1 MEGELMAILAWKPYA
16 SLEETQKA
24 IEDLEVKP
32 TIASHKYYLALPMQ
46 YLSQLSK
53 QNTSD
58 HLIYG
63 AASMAS
69 IAPGS
74 FTAPIAGKM
83 LKQLGAQFVLIGTAY
98 SRQLS
103 DRDPETIRQKILKA
117 IDAGLVP
124 ILCIGETIKDF
135 ENGRAEEVLRQQLSE
150 SVRDFTERE
159 WKVLQII
166 YEAPWIN
173 ATSSMPAWDI
183 LNQAYRKCRN
193 LVQEICGVKL
203 PVLCGVP
210 DDITDLVAFVEGV
223 QAEGYFFSH
232 ASLHL
237 DIFSKGLHLSFPAK
251 TVAPPPVEEKISAE
265 ETVAAVEE
273 AVAKAPEAPEL
284 EAREVKKE
292 KVEEVVAAVE
302 EPEEVAEVVG
312 TAVLAAA
319 HEVEEQEV
327 EELEIKE
334 FAAKAEE
341 AEPALEEAAE
351 APPALEGVVEAGEA
365 AEAVEETPTVE
376 EEVVEIPEEVPVVEE
391 EAVMEEIQA
400 PAEEVVEEYTAEES
414 GEGAVRRHI
423 GVSDISKAAKELKK
437 LEEEL

>member
-1 MEGELMAILAWKPYA
+1 
-16 SLEETQKA
+16 
-24 IEDLEVKP
+24 
-32 TIASHKYYLALPMQ
+32 
-46 YLSQLSK
+46 
-53 QNTSD
+53 
-58 HLIYG
+58 
-63 AASMAS
+63 MAS

-83 LKQLGAQFVLIGTAY
+83 LKQLGAQFVLLGTAY

-135 ENGRAEEVLRQQLSE
+135 ENGRSEEVLRKQLSE
-150 SVRDFTERE
+150 SLKDFTERE

-327 EELEIKE
+327 EE
-334 FAAKAEE
+334 FAEKAEE
-341 AEPALEEAAE
+341 AAPALEEAAE
-351 APPALEGVVEAGEA
+351 TPPALEDVVEAGET

-400 PAEEVVEEYTAEES
+400 PAEEVVEEYAAEES
-414 GEGAVRRHI
+414 GEGAERRQI